1 MISLRKF
8 FFVLLR
14 LRDKRLQESEALE
27 NMGKIQDSWCKKSQA
42 VSVVYEHIA
51 GLIEVRKKSKT
62 KKQAKPDLSCTFSLV
77 TDLYR
82 EGYSVYCGSF

>member
-1 MISLRKF
+1 MCEIN
-8 FFVLLR
+8 VLCRNFLSIHLHVNPLTKKNLFLR

-51 GLIEVRKKSKT
+51 GLIEVRKKIRKETIKRSRI
-62 KKQAKPDLSCTFSLV
+62 
-77 TDLYR
+77 Y
-82 EGYSVYCGSF
+82 

>member
-1 MISLRKF
+1 MMISLRKF

-51 GLIEVRKKSKT
+51 GLIEVRKKI
-62 KKQAKPDLSCTFSLV
+62 
-77 TDLYR
+77 
-82 EGYSVYCGSF
+82 

>member
-1 MISLRKF
+1 MCYVETLSLLFIRLHDDLLTEIF
-8 FFVLLR
+8 FLFLR

-51 GLIEVRKKSKT
+51 GLIEVRKKK
-62 KKQAKPDLSCTFSLV
+62 F
-77 TDLYR
+77 
-82 EGYSVYCGSF
+82 

>member
-1 MISLRKF
+1 
-8 FFVLLR
+8 
-14 LRDKRLQESEALE
+14 
-27 NMGKIQDSWCKKSQA
+27 MGKVEDSWCKKSQA

-51 GLIEVRKKSKT
+51 GLIEVRKISKT
-62 KKQAKPDLSCTFSLV
+62 KEQAKTDLSCIFSLV

>member
-1 MISLRKF
+1 MMISLSKF

-42 VSVVYEHIA
+42 VSVVSGTHCWFDRGE
-51 GLIEVRKKSKT
+51 K
-62 KKQAKPDLSCTFSLV
+62 KKQRNKQS
-77 TDLYR
+77 R
-82 EGYSVYCGSF
+82 I